1 MTADSYVCATCGA
14 SHSGPPLSY
23 GARAP
28 YSYERL
34 TRVARLFRA
43 SLGSD
48 TCTIRPEHYF
58 VLGSINLPV
67 IGRQDTFSWS
77 VWVSLSKPNYQRSLS
92 LWRSPGREAE
102 PPYFGW
108 LNTLLP
114 CYPSTLSLKT
124 SVQTQAVGIR
134 PSVVLEPT
142 DHPLAIE
149 QREGI
154 SWDRVHEIAAAVLHP
169 SPVFTGPAY
178 T

>member
-14 SHSGPPLSY
+14 SHPGPPLSF

-28 YSYERL
+28 YSYEQLSRF
-34 TRVARLFRA
+34 TRFFRA

-48 TCTIRPEHYF
+48 TCVIRREHFF
-58 VLGSINLPV
+58 VLGSINIPV
-67 IGRQDTFSWS
+67 LGRSEAFSWS
-77 VWVSLSKPNYQRSLS
+77 VWVSLSEPNFRRSLA
-92 LWRSPGREAE
+92 LWCSPGRDTE

-114 CYPSTLSLKT
+114 GYPSTLSLKT

-134 PSVVLEPT
+134 PAILLEPT

-154 SWDRVHEIAAAVLHP
+154 SWGRVHEIAATVLHRP
-169 SPVFTGPAY
+169 PHAA
-178 T
+178 